1 MDFSALDPRR
11 KRTLY
16 RAQHRGMKEADIFI
30 GAFAEQSLATMPDDQ
45 LTRFEALLEE
55 HDADIMDWIMGRKP
69 TPEAYETDVMN
80 LLKNFKLHP

>member
-30 GAFAEQSLATMPDDQ
+30 GAFAEQKLATIPDDQ

-69 TPEAYETDVMN
+69 TPDAYETDVMN

>member
-1 MDFSALDPRR
+1 MDLASLDPRR

-30 GAFAEQSLATMPDDQ
+30 GAFAEAKIATMEEDQ
-45 LTRFEALLEE
+45 LVRFEALLEE
-55 HDADIMDWIMGRKP
+55 LDADIMDWIMGRQP
-69 TPEAYETDVMN
+69 TPTPYQTDVMD